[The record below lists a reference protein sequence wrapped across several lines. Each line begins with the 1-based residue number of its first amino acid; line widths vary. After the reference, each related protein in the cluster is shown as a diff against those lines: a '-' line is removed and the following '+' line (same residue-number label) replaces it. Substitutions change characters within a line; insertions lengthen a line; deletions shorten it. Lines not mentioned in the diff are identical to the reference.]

1 MTQPDD
7 ARNPA
12 TIAPPRVVF
21 CGMAGRFSLLA
32 LEGLLNA
39 GVEVVAIVLP
49 GLRGMASQPSR
60 LPHLPNLPP
69 SSQRPRRAALPMFGA
84 ASPRTILDIAAER
97 DIPVLVLGAERQP
110 RTFTAL
116 DYDAIAV
123 ACFSRKLP
131 ASLLRLPR
139 LGCLNVHPSLLPAH
153 RGPDPLFWTFHD
165 GDEAGGVTIHLMDEG
180 FDSGPILLQE
190 TLPLPDGMTEAE
202 LERFCAARGGQLL
215 AEALVGLQAGV
226 IQPRAQDELLASYQS
241 WPQED
246 DYTVTSAWAAR
257 RAYHFMVGVA
267 GRSEPVRFVADDDA
281 TFTLA
286 TALSYES
293 DAILGV
299 PWRLDGD
306 TLTAQC
312 TPGVLRCQIV
322 R

>member
-1 MTQPDD
+1 MNRQDD
-7 ARNPA
+7 ARDPA
-12 TIAPPRVVF
+12 PSAAVRVVF
-21 CGMAGRFSLLA
+21 CGMTGKFSLTV
-32 LEGLLNA
+32 LEGLLRA
-39 GVEVVAIVLP
+39 GVEVVAVALPALRGRAGQPPLLLPRRPMARGIVLA
-49 GLRGMASQPSR
+49 G
-60 LPHLPNLPP
+60 
-69 SSQRPRRAALPMFGA
+69 GA
-84 ASPRTILDIAAER
+84 PRTILDLAAER
-97 DIPVLVLGAERQP
+97 DIPVLELGGHNIP
-110 RTFTAL
+110 DAL
-116 DYDAIAV
+116 AALHFDAITV
-123 ACFSRKLP
+123 ACFSRRLP

-153 RGPDPLFWTFHD
+153 RGPDPLFWIFHD

-226 IQPRAQDELLASYQS
+226 IQPRAQDDSLASYQS